1 MPTKK
6 RNQSMGFLNF
16 WKNEKHSLEPSN
28 SDNSQQLDLFKKA
41 EIAHRKR
48 STGATVFRRFT
59 GSIAANGGDAD
70 AIRDS
75 IQAETEELFDCDVTE
90 LYQLTGG
97 TPNDR
102 STLPS
107 IVQDT
112 YIANEILA
120 SFELEQLEGTIGGES
135 QEEVND
141 RIVGSVRQTSQE
153 TRRKW
158 LLW

>member
-1 MPTKK
+1 M
-6 RNQSMGFLNF
+6 RFSDF
-16 WKNEKHSLEPSN
+16 WKQEKHSLETSN
-28 SDNSQQLDLFKKA
+28 SDSSQQLDLFKKA

-59 GSIAANGGDAD
+59 GSIDANGGDAD

-75 IQAETEELFDCDVTE
+75 IQAETEELFDCDVAE
-90 LYQLTGG
+90 LYRLTGG

-112 YIANEILA
+112 YMANETLA
-120 SFELEQLEGTIGGES
+120 SFELERMEGTIGGES

-141 RIVGSVRQTSQE
+141 KIVGSVRQTSRE
-153 TRRKW
+153 TRRNW

>member
-1 MPTKK
+1 M
-6 RNQSMGFLNF
+6 RFSDF
-16 WKNEKHSLEPSN
+16 WKQEKHSLEPSN
-28 SDNSQQLDLFKKA
+28 SDSSQQLDLFKKA

-59 GSIAANGGDAD
+59 GSIDANGGDAD

-90 LYQLTGG
+90 LYRLTGG

-102 STLPS
+102 STLPA
-107 IVQDT
+107 IVQET
-112 YIANEILA
+112 YMANETLA
-120 SFELEQLEGTIGGES
+120 SFELNRMEGTIGGES

-141 RIVGSVRQTSQE
+141 SSNYKFKSYQLIQKLSTS
-153 TRRKW
+153 
-158 LLW
+158 